1 VSADKSPLFYQLS
14 RRRNLRKTIS
24 ETNPIPIKEEAE
36 GSGIAFRFK
45 VVRPPA
51 LPTVTLKSPAGVE
64 LELGRLEIPDV
75 EILNRLVISV
85 PTTLEKPDMLAA
97 WANT

>member
-1 VSADKSPLFYQLS
+1 VSADKSPFFYQLS

-51 LPTVTLKSPAGVE
+51 LPTVTLNSPAGVE
-64 LELGRLEIPDV
+64 LELGKLEIPDV
-75 EILNRLVISV
+75 VILNRLVISV
-85 PTTLEKPDMLAA
+85 PSTFEKPDVLAA